1 MPFPAFRK
9 FCHFLA
15 GFVISLFSA
24 TSYAAKST
32 VCSTMSADAAD
43 PHLRIRASI
52 HWSCRTRTLAR
63 ARFAHQF
70 AVFKQLRTR
79 LVRMADVELD
89 QPRGPLLRHRT
100 IRSETAGG
108 RRDHHQTANLAWRS
122 RRLRISRGH
131 FSRNRHCSNEC
142 VAVIMSRGNR
152 KIVMLFQYREFT
164 AVGIRA
170 ADTLPQ
176 ITAGKRFSS
185 SKT

>member
-15 GFVISLFSA
+15 GFVVSLFSA

-43 PHLRIRASI
+43 PRLRIRASI
-52 HWSCRTRTLAR
+52 HWSCRTRTPCPRSVCPPIRRIQAAAYAARTDGGCRTRSAARPASAAPDHTIRNRWWATRSSSDRQPCLAKPPS
-63 ARFAHQF
+63 AHQ
-70 AVFKQLRTR
+70 
-79 LVRMADVELD
+79 
-89 QPRGPLLRHRT
+89 P
-100 IRSETAGG
+100 S
-108 RRDHHQTANLAWRS
+108 
-122 RRLRISRGH
+122 H

-142 VAVIMSRGNR
+142 VAVIMPRGNR

-176 ITAGKRFSS
+176 ILPGSVFSS